1 MMALY
6 FFLAVLALLATWFG
20 IAAVLTFMFSILCLI
35 FGKNPAPA
43 TIPNKAVWG

>member
-1 MMALY
+1 MTVLY
-6 FFLAVLALLATWFG
+6 FFVAVLALLVVWFG
-20 IAAVLTFMFSILCLI
+20 AATVSVFLFWIMCLL